1 MGDMCPTTPHTA
13 GRAQRPGARPHVSAK
28 TCEAPECPLLCVWVL
43 CDSRVLA
50 PTFCSAPVGLT
61 LTPVVLSASFEH
73 LICPGRV
80 GMDAGT
86 KE

>member
-1 MGDMCPTTPHTA
+1 MGDMCPTTPHAA
-13 GRAQRPGARPHVSAK
+13 GRAQHLGARPHVSAK
-28 TCEAPECPLLCVWVL
+28 TCEAPECPLLCVRVL

-50 PTFCSAPVGLT
+50 PTFCWAPVGLT

-80 GMDAGT
+80 GMGAGT